1 MRFPEETHFGGV
13 VVVQTHSLPGP
24 EVGVILPAEMFLC
37 AKSRRKNGKDHT
49 YYSIVENRRL
59 DGDRVVQK
67 HVLYLG
73 EISDSHR
80 TAWERAIEAVVREPD
95 QPPRFQTISLL
106 PETATLPT
114 GAPSGPD
121 HVVQIKLNELSLRH
135 PRQWGAVWMA
145 THLYEKLGLGEF
157 WRNRLPPNRKGTRWD
172 LILQTL
178 VTYRLISPG
187 SEWRLHR
194 HWFETTATAD
204 LLGVDLGAVDPH
216 KLYSCLDLVVAHKA
230 ALFSHLNAR
239 WKDLFNAN
247 YEILLYDLTSTYFE
261 RDTPVADGDKRQ
273 YGYSR
278 DKRPDCQQVVIAL
291 VVTPEGLPLAYEVLA
306 GNTSDKTTLQDFL
319 AKIQAQYGQARRIW
333 VMDRGIPTEETLE
346 FMRQSNPATLYL
358 VGTPKGRL
366 TQLEAQLLEK
376 PWQQVREGVD
386 VKLLPVEGELYV
398 FARSDARVAKER
410 AMRRR
415 QLRGLCEQL
424 QKLQTQGP
432 KRDALLMK
440 LGAAKT
446 RYPAAWRLMEIDVPG
461 PHETVS
467 ATTFKFRLDRA
478 KLRQAR
484 RREGRYLLRTNLQ
497 GDNPG
502 ELWKIYMQLVRV
514 EEAFKNLKGDLS
526 IRPVFHQKQERVEA
540 HIFVAFLSYCLQ
552 VTLQR
557 WLSGVASGL
566 TPRSVL
572 EQLATMQMVDVHL
585 PTTEA
590 GKEIVLRR
598 RTVPEKAVELILHQL
613 KLELPAQP
621 PPEIRIA
628 LRDLK

>member
-1 MRFPEETHFGGV
+1 
-13 VVVQTHSLPGP
+13 
-24 EVGVILPAEMFLC
+24 MFLC
-37 AKSRRKNGKDHT
+37 AKQRKKNGKLHT

-59 DGDRVVQK
+59 DATRVVQK

-80 TAWERAIEAVVREPD
+80 TAWERAIQAVVCEPE
-95 QPPRFQTISLL
+95 QPPRFQTIALL
-106 PETATLPT
+106 PDTAKSPDAA
-114 GAPSGPD
+114 APGPD
-121 HVVQIKLNELSLRH
+121 YTVQIKLSELSLRR
-135 PRQWGAVWMA
+135 PRQWGAVWLA
-145 THLYEKLGLGEF
+145 TTLYEKLGLPEF
-157 WRNRLPPNRKGTRWD
+157 WKDLLPPSRKGTRWD

-194 HWFETTATAD
+194 HWFETTAAAD
-204 LLGVDLGAVDPH
+204 LLGLDLGAVDPH
-216 KLYSCLDLVVAHKA
+216 KLYGCLDLVVAHKTT
-230 ALFSHLNAR
+230 LFSHLTAK

-261 RDTPVADGDKRQ
+261 RDTPVTDDDKRQ

-278 DKRPDCQQVVIAL
+278 DKRSDCQQVVIAL
-291 VVTPEGLPLAYEVLA
+291 VVSPDGLPLAYEVLA

-319 AKIQAQYGQARRIW
+319 AKIQTQYGQARRIW

-346 FMRQSNPATLYL
+346 FMRSSNPATQYL

-376 PWQQVREGVD
+376 PWQQVRHGVE
-386 VKLLPVEGELYV
+386 VKLLPVDKELYV
-398 FARSDARVAKER
+398 FAQSDARVAKER

-415 QLRGLCEQL
+415 QLRSLRDTL
-424 QKLQTQGP
+424 KKLRTQAP
-432 KRDALLMK
+432 HRDQFLMK
-440 LGAAKT
+440 LGAAKA
-446 RYPAAWRLMEIDVPG
+446 RHPMAWRLMAIQVPG
-461 PHETVS
+461 PHEEVS
-467 ATTFKFRLDRA
+467 DTTFRFHFDRA

-484 RREGRYLLRTNLQ
+484 RREGRYLLRTNLS
-497 GDNPG
+497 GDNPA
-502 ELWKIYMQLVRV
+502 ELWQIYMQLVRV
-514 EEAFKNLKGDLS
+514 EEAFKNLKGDLA
-526 IRPVFHQKQERVEA
+526 IRPVFHQKMERVEA

-572 EQLATMQMVDVHL
+572 EQLATLQMVDVHL
-585 PTTEA
+585 PTTEP

-621 PPEIRIA
+621 PPEIRITA
-628 LRDLK
+628 KDLK

>member
-1 MRFPEETHFGGV
+1 
-13 VVVQTHSLPGP
+13 
-24 EVGVILPAEMFLC
+24 MFLC
-37 AKSRRKNGKDHT
+37 AKTRKKNGKLHT

-59 DGDRVVQK
+59 DSTRVVQK

-80 TAWERAIEAVVREPD
+80 TAWERAIQAVVHEPE
-95 QPPRFQTISLL
+95 QPPRFQTIALL
-106 PETATLPT
+106 PDTAK
-114 GAPSGPD
+114 APEAASPGPD
-121 HVVQIKLNELSLRH
+121 YTVHIKLHELSLRR
-135 PRQWGAVWMA
+135 PRQWGAVWLA
-145 THLYEKLGLGEF
+145 TTLYEKLGLPEF
-157 WRNRLPPNRKGTRWD
+157 WHARLPASRKGTRWD

-194 HWFETTATAD
+194 HWFETTAAAD

-216 KLYSCLDLVVAHKA
+216 KLYSCLDLVLSHKA
-230 ALFSHLNAR
+230 ALFSHLNTQ

-261 RDTPVADGDKRQ
+261 RDSPVAEGDKRQ

-278 DKRPDCQQVVIAL
+278 DKRPDCQQVVLAL
-291 VVTPEGLPLAYEVLA
+291 VVTPDGLPLAYEVLA
-306 GNTSDKTTLQDFL
+306 GNTSDKTTLKEFL
-319 AKIQAQYGQARRIW
+319 AKIQTQYGQAKRIW

-346 FMRQSNPATLYL
+346 FMRQADPPTQYL

-366 TQLEAQLLEK
+366 NQLEAQLLEK
-376 PWQQVREGVD
+376 PWQQVREGVV
-386 VKLLPVEGELYV
+386 VKLLPVEQELYI
-398 FARSDARVAKER
+398 FAQSDARVAKER

-415 QLRGLCEQL
+415 QLRSLLKQLKQL
-424 QKLQTQGP
+424 QSQAL
-432 KRDALLMK
+432 KRDAFLMK
-440 LGAAKT
+440 LGAAKAK
-446 RYPAAWRLMEIDVPG
+446 YPAAWRLLEIQVPS
-461 PHETVS
+461 PQEEVS
-467 ATTFKFRLDRA
+467 EITFQFRLVRE

-484 RREGRYLLRTNLQ
+484 RREGRYLLRTNLT
-497 GDNPG
+497 DTEPAK
-502 ELWKIYMQLVRV
+502 LWQLYMQLVHV

-526 IRPVFHQKQERVEA
+526 IRPVFHQKIERVEA
-540 HIFVAFLSYCLQ
+540 HIFVAFLAYCLQ

-572 EQLATMQMVDVHL
+572 EQLATVQMVDVHL
-585 PTTEA
+585 PTTVA

-598 RTVPEKAVELILHQL
+598 RTVPENAVALILHQL
-613 KLELPAQP
+613 KLEFPAQP

-628 LRDLK
+628 AKDLK